1 MLEEAEWQYHP
12 TWRRRGRLQIRV
24 AHPEPSM
31 RIVDQER
38 ERAQNVVAQHQI
50 HLEGCTA
57 EIEGQRVEIAQF

>member
-1 MLEEAEWQYHP
+1 
-12 TWRRRGRLQIRV
+12 
-24 AHPEPSM
+24 M